1 MIKSKAHKG
10 NGAKQ
15 TVLLDEFERSLA
27 MRKLCFVL
35 MIVLLFFSQSAFS
48 QKTPTGS
55 PKDFKVKTCLH
66 SVSYAGVWRGQA
78 SLSVDEFLDKAKQLG
93 FDGVMLV
100 AKRPHVSLLDY
111 DETAR
116 KALRLK
122 IENLGLELVC
132 LAGYTDFTAG
142 VDKSGI
148 PNVEIQACYVGELAK
163 LARDLGTNMVRIF
176 TGYERPG
183 IPFDKQ
189 YAMVVEGLRLAGQ
202 KAAQYG
208 VTLAVQNHHDIGAHH
223 DMMYW
228 LLKEVDLPNVKAAF
242 DAWSPTLEGLNSGE
256 IRAAV
261 LKMKPFIVHTT
272 AADYV
277 RLPRYHY
284 DSTLTNFQEQE
295 TLIRAVPIGE
305 GFIDYETFFNTLREI
320 GYQGYIAYEMCEVL
334 EGGGDIENLDRTA
347 KKFLEYMKK
356 FQ

>member
-1 MIKSKAHKG
+1 
-10 NGAKQ
+10 
-15 TVLLDEFERSLA
+15 
-27 MRKLCFVL
+27 MRKFCFVL
-35 MIVLLFFSQSAFS
+35 MIVLLLFSRGAFP
-48 QKTPTGS
+48 KMTPTGN

-66 SVSYAGVWRGQA
+66 SVSYAGFWRGQA
-78 SLSVDEFLDKAKQLG
+78 RLSVDEFLNKAKQLG

-100 AKRPHVSLLDY
+100 AKRPHVSPLDY
-111 DETAR
+111 DAAAR
-116 KALRLK
+116 KALRRK
-122 IENLGLELVC
+122 IDRLGLELVC

-142 VDKSGI
+142 VDKAGI

-163 LARDLGTNMVRIF
+163 LASDLGTDMVRIF

-189 YAMVVEGLRLAGQ
+189 YALVVEGLKLAGQ

-208 VTLAVQNHHDIGAHH
+208 VTLAVQNHHDIAVHH

-228 LLKEVDLPNVKAAF
+228 LLSEVNLPNVKAAF
-242 DAWSPTLEGLNSGE
+242 DAWSPTLEGLSSEE
-256 IRAAV
+256 IKAAI

-277 RLPRYHY
+277 RLPRYRY
-284 DSTLTNFQEQE
+284 ELTLTNYLERE

-347 KKFLEYMKK
+347 KKFLEYMKR
-356 FQ
+356 FER